1 MGNNYIF
8 SLTPTFTQGF
18 VIGQLS
24 ILVLIALVLKY
35 LFLISP
41 ESNVETVP
49 FPLSKVDHLWN
60 HQVQEDAVS
69 PKDEGLESAR
79 WFNTLARQVG
89 C

>member
-41 ESNVETVP
+41 ESDVETVP
-49 FPLSKVDHLWN
+49 FTLSKADHLWN
-60 HQVQEDAVS
+60 HHVQEDAVN